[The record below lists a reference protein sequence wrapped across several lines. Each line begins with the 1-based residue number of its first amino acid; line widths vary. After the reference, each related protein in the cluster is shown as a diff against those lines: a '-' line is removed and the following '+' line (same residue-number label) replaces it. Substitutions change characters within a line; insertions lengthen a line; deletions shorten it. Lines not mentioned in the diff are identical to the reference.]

1 MAYVLGYWYADGS
14 MYPSVRGSYIT
25 VTSVDQDTIYKIK
38 KWLESEHI
46 IRESGSIWPNRKT
59 RFTLRIGN
67 KSLYKSLVGLGLYPD
82 KSLTVKLPVVPDKY
96 FDHFVRGY
104 FDGDGCVSLYR
115 TKGIKQDIIIK
126 KLSIIFTSG
135 SSDFLVS
142 LCKILEEKL
151 NLDQGK
157 VYLGQRCFQ
166 LRYSTEDTVKL
177 FKFIYGNCLRKERL
191 YLDRKFRIFEEY
203 FKLRPSRIDVEIG
216 LILNNMAR

>member
-38 KWLESEHI
+38 KWLGSHHI
-46 IRESGSIWPNRKT
+46 IRMRKPTWPNGKNS
-59 RFTLRIGN
+59 FALRIGN

-216 LILNNMAR
+216 LILNNM